1 MVKKLMFVLTLMGFT
16 YFSQAQSLELGVFGG
31 GSYLINDLNPATHFS
46 DVKPA
51 FGIVGRYYSTS
62 RWAFRT
68 SVTTTTADL
77 IDRLTDVSVVAEF
90 NFFDYYTGSNKSYV
104 SPYIFGGISTFFYKK
119 LDENDKNPN
128 VSIPFGLGVKYS
140 VNKRLGVAFEWRMH
154 KSFRDD
160 FDGLLATEP
169 NTFQNDWYNFTGI
182 SLTYRLDLVN
192 PGACKGFNKNEKY

>member
-104 SPYIFGGISTFFYKK
+104 SP
-119 LDENDKNPN
+119 
-128 VSIPFGLGVKYS
+128 
-140 VNKRLGVAFEWRMH
+140 
-154 KSFRDD
+154 
-160 FDGLLATEP
+160 
-169 NTFQNDWYNFTGI
+169 
-182 SLTYRLDLVN
+182 
-192 PGACKGFNKNEKY
+192 